1 MHVLLLI
8 AWIFTTDL
16 HEISALDIRSCDTAL
31 GMESGTIPDSAV
43 TASSSYVPNVGP
55 KNGRLRLERAGG
67 AWCPKPQVESGV
79 REYLQVD
86 LRTVHVITGVQT
98 QGRYDH
104 GRGQEYAEE
113 YTLEY
118 WRPGLDQWRQYSRWD
133 GKQILSGNSDTA
145 TVVSHRLMPP
155 VFASQIRVLPYSVHR
170 RTVCLRIEL
179 LGCISSDGVVS
190 YSVPKDESWEPG
202 QDLSDV
208 SYDGQLVGSTLV
220 NGLGRLV
227 DGTYGGDN
235 FKMDVGL
242 GKGNGW
248 IGWKNESFP
257 KKFIELTFEF
267 DTVRN
272 FSLVNIFTNNCFTKQ
287 VQVFS
292 KARIWFSIGGSV
304 FSGRSVSYSYMPDKV
319 LENARN
325 VTIHLR
331 NHLAKYVKLQL
342 YFASKW
348 IMISEVTFESE
359 PIDANLTEEV
369 DATLAE
375 EEIIIRSGGV
385 HDSMW
390 DSYETIAAPT
400 EENGYVEVVIGVLT
414 AVMLLLLGV
423 FVIILVLSRR
433 QKLQGSPTTIL
444 RNPFGVTINMKDLLL
459 NLTPLNTGIVHVS
472 AQPTPAS
479 QDPPSDHSSMC
490 FEQTQHYH
498 TPLVNPYYT
507 STTYASVR
515 TESPIRRESVHS
527 DDAAHKD
534 AVLDDLSDNSSM
546 TGSLSGGVVAG
557 RQGQSYSTLQFR
569 SLQNTPIANGSAGG
583 FYVANGSAVNLG
595 SVTPYAVTGPD
606 SPIRK
611 RYHTAP
617 REKHRLAPPAVA
629 WNIAPSM
636 GQSYKC
642 REGELIPIP
651 RYCLRV
657 VQKIGSCHVGEAI
670 MCEMEGE
677 EVGKGK
683 VVVKTMR
690 GDCIRE
696 MKLLSSLNDQN
707 VVRTIGVCTAE
718 QPPWAILEYP
728 ADLGNLE
735 QLLTTNETL
744 KCGCLMFMTL
754 QIASG
759 MKYLESKNL
768 VHKDLAARN
777 CLVGRGYTIKI
788 ADIAI
793 CNPMY
798 ENHYSAIGGRPPAPI
813 RWQPWESILL
823 DRHTCASSVWS
834 FAVTVWEIFS
844 RCNEIPFSNFTND
857 EVVQNA
863 EQMYY
868 GGELQTLLPKPSICM
883 SDVYEVMTRC
893 WKRDQNLRPTFRELY
908 LFLKR
913 KHMGETTLGST
924 QKKIDV

>member
-1 MHVLLLI
+1 
-8 AWIFTTDL
+8 
-16 HEISALDIRSCDTAL
+16 
-31 GMESGTIPDSAV
+31 MESGAIPDNAV

-79 REYLQVD
+79 REYIQVD
-86 LRTVHVITGVQT
+86 LGSVHVVTGVQT
-98 QGRYDH
+98 QGRFDH

-118 WRPGLDQWRQYSRWD
+118 WRPGLPQWRQYSRWD

-145 TVVSHRLMPP
+145 TVVSHRIMPP

-179 LGCISSDGVVS
+179 LGCISPDGVVS
-190 YSVPKDESWEPG
+190 YSIPKDESWKPG

-208 SYDGQLVGSTLV
+208 SYDGEEDGPLLV

-248 IGWKNESFP
+248 VGWKNDSFP
-257 KKFIELTFEF
+257 KNFFELVFEF

-272 FSLVNIFTNNCFTKQ
+272 FSLVNLFTNNCFTKQ

-292 KARIWFSIGGSV
+292 KARVMFSISGSV
-304 FSGRSVSYSYMPDKV
+304 YSGRSVTYSYMPDKV

-325 VTIHLR
+325 VTIHLH
-331 NHLAKYVKLQL
+331 NHLARYVKLQL

-348 IMISEVTFESE
+348 VMISEVTFESE
-359 PIDANLTEEV
+359 PIDANVTDEIG
-369 DATLAE
+369 ASLAE
-375 EEIIIRSGGV
+375 EEIIIKSGGI

-400 EENGYVEVVIGVLT
+400 EENGYVEVIIGVLT

-459 NLTPLNTGIVHVS
+459 NLSPMNTGIVHVS

-479 QDPPSDHSSMC
+479 QDPPSDQSSMC
-490 FEQTQHYH
+490 FEHTQHYH
-498 TPLVNPYYT
+498 TPLVNPYYA
-507 STTYASVR
+507 STTYASIR
-515 TESPIRRESVHS
+515 AESPMRREESIHS
-527 DDAAHKD
+527 DVSHKE
-534 AVLDDLSDNSSM
+534 AVDDVSDNNSI
-546 TGSLSGGVVAG
+546 TGSLSGKAY
-557 RQGQSYSTLQFR
+557 QSYSTLQFR
-569 SLQNTPIANGSAGG
+569 SIQNPPLVINGKPNNLSA
-583 FYVANGSAVNLG
+583 
-595 SVTPYAVTGPD
+595 TPYAVTGPD
-606 SPIRK
+606 SPVRK

-617 REKHRLAPPAVA
+617 REKNRMAPPAVS

-642 REGELIPIP
+642 REGELVPIP
-651 RYCLRV
+651 RYCLRIL
-657 VQKIGSCHVGEAI
+657 QKLGSCHVGEVI
-670 MCEMEGE
+670 MCEMDGE
-677 EVGKGK
+677 EVGKGH
-683 VVVKTMR
+683 VFVKTMQEE
-690 GDCIRE
+690 CIRE
-696 MKLLSSLNDQN
+696 IKLLSSLNDQN
-707 VVRTIGVCTAE
+707 VVRTLGVCTAE
-718 QPPWAILEYP
+718 QPPWAVMEFPSELG
-728 ADLGNLE
+728 DLAH
-735 QLLTTNETL
+735 LLTSNENL
-744 KCGCLMFMTL
+744 KYGCLMFMSL

-759 MKYLESKNL
+759 MKYMESKNL

-788 ADIAI
+788 ADIAM
-793 CNPMY
+793 CNPIY
-798 ENHYSAIGGRPPAPI
+798 EKHYSEIGGRPPAPI
-813 RWQPWESILL
+813 RWLAWESILL

-834 FAVTVWEIFS
+834 FAVTLWEVFN
-844 RCNEIPFSNFTND
+844 RCNDIPFSNLTND
-857 EVVQNA
+857 QVVQNA

-868 GGELQTLLPKPSICM
+868 GGELPVVLPKPSICTC
-883 SDVYEVMTRC
+883 DVHDLMIKC
-893 WKRDQNLRPTFRELY
+893 WKRDQNVRPTFREIY

-913 KHMGETTLGST
+913 KHMGETLSSHP
-924 QKKIDV
+924 KKIDV